1 MFGVHRNRY
10 QFIHYSE
17 FVILFPTPNIHQP
30 KKFHKGEI
38 TFNLDDS
45 P

>member
-10 QFIHYSE
+10 QLIHYT
-17 FVILFPTPNIHQP
+17 LNIHQP
-30 KKFHKGEI
+30 KKIHKGEI
-38 TFNLDDS
+38 TYNLDDS